1 MGKEH
6 IAEKIHAKS
15 KRADKPFVSVDC
27 VLLYKELAASELF
40 RHKKGVFT
48 GAESKKQSFWE
59 KAAGGTL
66 FLDEIGNLLIKV
78 KQMLLRAL
86 EAKRYRPM
94 GAART
99 RKRMFASSPPT
110 RTCRPPSPKSVF
122 VQISIND

>member
-1 MGKEH
+1 MGESVTGKEH

-27 VLLYKELAASELF
+27 ILLYKELAASELF
-40 RHKKGVFT
+40 RHKKGVFI

-59 KAAGGTL
+59 EAV
-66 FLDEIGNLLIKV
+66 GNLLIKV

-86 EAKRYRPM
+86 EAKRYRPT

-110 RTCRPPSPKSVF
+110 RIYRPPSPKSVF
-122 VQISIND
+122 VQICIND